1 MLVLGTIALMTVVFL
16 ALTLISLLNGA
27 EASSQQ
33 CRDEVLK
40 KHGHL
45 F

>member
-1 MLVLGTIALMTVVFL
+1 MLVLGTIAVMTVVFL
-16 ALTLISLLNGA
+16 ALTLISLLGA

-33 CRDEVLK
+33 CRDDVLRR
-40 KHGHL
+40 HGHL